1 MLRPCQVRFTCLC
14 FGGQVLYCPV
24 QKTDDTFF
32 PDPTG
37 PPQVPP
43 PSTSAS
49 SLISPTAQQ
58 QQTEAAAQLLVTLS
72 GLEPQQQH
80 QQGTQGKTSVQVA
93 ASSSAN
99 IAQTGSLPS
108 QPTTRHGHSYIFFC
122 LLYFVPTD
130 LATSFCGGNRDPD
143 LKLGRGVLLCESS

>member
-1 MLRPCQVRFTCLC
+1 MREFTLLRVSLLQEFTVFEKCKFIWFFNFVSNFKFVWLNLAADRWWLINL
-14 FGGQVLYCPV
+14 VLLV
-24 QKTDDTFF
+24 

-72 GLEPQQQH
+72 GLEPQQQQQ
-80 QQGTQGKTSVQVA
+80 QQGLPGKPSVQVA

-99 IAQTGSLPS
+99 IAQTGSLPP
-108 QPTTRHGHSYIFFC
+108 QPTTRHGHSHIFLFTLFC
-122 LLYFVPTD
+122 PY
-130 LATSFCGGNRDPD
+130 
-143 LKLGRGVLLCESS
+143 